1 LNWKTVLAILSCNI
15 VFMSASYTMLIPFL
29 PMYLTQELGVDAAS
43 VNLWSGIVF
52 SSTFL
57 VSAIMAPIWGRM
69 ADTKGKRL
77 MAIRASILLTI
88 SYFLGGIVTSPEQLT
103 LMRIFQGFAAGLWP
117 MDLAI
122 MTLYAPP
129 EKLGLCLGTM
139 QGVLTGGGVIGPLLG
154 GILAEFFGMRVSFF
168 LAAAGLLFNSIVFIF
183 FIKEPP
189 NPADKDTSR
198 EESTPAEKS
207 AASSLLHIPLIRNML
222 LCGMLVQMVILILQ
236 PIMTTYIT
244 KLAGNLPN
252 LIFVS
257 GLIFSLGGIAGA
269 ITAPLWGRFGQ
280 HHGFFKTMSLALV
293 FAGISITIQGIPEN
307 LYWFAGMQFTGGLFF
322 SGIYPSINA
331 ILAANTPARF
341 KGSVFGLFFSSQ
353 QIGSMIGP
361 LLGGAIATFLG
372 MKYVFFTAGII
383 LVILSFTVHHHF
395 MTEPAIKASTETP
408 MK

>member
-1 LNWKTVLAILSCNI
+1 MNWKAILAILSCNI
-15 VFMSASYTMLIPFL
+15 IFMSASYTMLIPFL

-52 SSTFL
+52 SSTFF

-77 MAIRASILLTI
+77 MAIRASVLLTV
-88 SYFLGGIVTSPEQLT
+88 SYFLGGIVTSPEQLM
-103 LMRIFQGFAAGLWP
+103 LMRAFQGFAAGLWP
-117 MDLAI
+117 MELAI

-154 GILAEFFGMRVSFF
+154 GILAEYFGMRVSFF
-168 LAAAGLLFNSIVFIF
+168 FAAAGLLFNSFMFIF
-183 FIKEPP
+183 FVKEPP
-189 NPADKDTSR
+189 DPARKATSTA
-198 EESTPAEKS
+198 EVAPVEKS
-207 AASSLLHIPLIRNML
+207 SSLLHIPLIRNML
-222 LCGMLVQMVILILQ
+222 VCGMLVQMVILILQ

-244 KLAGNLPN
+244 GLAGDLPN

-269 ITAPLWGRFGQ
+269 ITAPFWGQFGQ
-280 HHGFFKTMSLALV
+280 HHGFFKAMSLALV
-293 FAGISITIQGIPEN
+293 FAGVSITIQGIPDS
-307 LYWFAGMQFTGGLFF
+307 LYWFAGMQFAGGLFF

-331 ILAANTPARF
+331 ILAANTPPKL
-341 KGSVFGLFFSSQ
+341 KGSIFGLFFSAQ
-353 QIGSMIGP
+353 QIGSMAGP

-372 MKYVFFTAGII
+372 MKYVFFTAGAI
-383 LVILSFTVHHHF
+383 LIVLSFAVHHRF
-395 MTEPAIKASTETP
+395 IADSAAKTSIEPL